1 MHRLLIVSSLCLLA
15 LLGTDVLRSPAI
27 QSAQTNSIGK
37 VLPPDAAPPERQHYR
52 YLANEPTSLDIT
64 VSIYTADGSEFLYEP
79 LTVMDEYNEVL
90 PGAAER
96 WEVSEDGLTWTFYFR
111 PNQRWSDGRPLTAH
125 DFEYALKRAL
135 DPMSGNVYPF
145 PYYVIKNAETYNHG
159 KMKNA
164 DVIGIRAVDDL
175 TLKIETTLPCP
186 YLPLIMSYK
195 TSVPVPQWQV
205 EKYGD
210 RWSLAEYNIS
220 NSSYRLVEWLPGQRL
235 EFELNP
241 YYDGPHKGY
250 FERITRLITYA
261 EAGIG
266 TGIAPYEN
274 NEVEVIGVA
283 PMQLPRVKADQV
295 LSKELF
301 ANPTFQTWYLFFQN
315 TIPPFD
321 DIRVRQAIAHAID
334 RETITRVLL
343 QGMGTPAY
351 TMLPPGF
358 PGYVGD
364 KYRDLQA
371 YDPKKAKQLLAE
383 AGYPKGRGFP
393 TVECWLRGAS
403 RDMVAEAIQGMLS
416 QNLGINIK
424 IVGQDRKVYV
434 DNMYQ
439 YRIPMSLITFV
450 YDYVDPHNMLGMVW
464 HTRPKGTGRHDWSHE
479 TFDRLVDDASSE
491 MDPTRRTQ
499 MYDEAERI
507 LASDAGG
514 VFIHHS
520 LPMQLRKPWLK
531 GYTKD
536 HAGYYSHRQPV
547 TMTRLYIGK

>member
-1 MHRLLIVSSLCLLA
+1 
-15 LLGTDVLRSPAI
+15 
-27 QSAQTNSIGK
+27 
-37 VLPPDAAPPERQHYR
+37 
-52 YLANEPTSLDIT
+52 
-64 VSIYTADGSEFLYEP
+64 
-79 LTVMDEYNEVL
+79 
-90 PGAAER
+90 
-96 WEVSEDGLTWTFYFR
+96 
-111 PNQRWSDGRPLTAH
+111 
-125 DFEYALKRAL
+125 
-135 DPMSGNVYPF
+135 
-145 PYYVIKNAETYNHG
+145 
-159 KMKNA
+159 
-164 DVIGIRAVDDL
+164 
-175 TLKIETTLPCP
+175 
-186 YLPLIMSYK
+186 
-195 TSVPVPQWQV
+195 
-205 EKYGD
+205 
-210 RWSLAEYNIS
+210 
-220 NSSYRLVEWLPGQRL
+220 
-235 EFELNP
+235 
-241 YYDGPHKGY
+241 
-250 FERITRLITYA
+250 
-261 EAGIG
+261 
-266 TGIAPYEN
+266 
-274 NEVEVIGVA
+274 
-283 PMQLPRVKADQV
+283 
-295 LSKELF
+295 
-301 ANPTFQTWYLFFQN
+301 
-315 TIPPFD
+315 
-321 DIRVRQAIAHAID
+321 
-334 RETITRVLL
+334 
-343 QGMGTPAY
+343 
-351 TMLPPGF
+351 MLPPGF

-371 YDPKKAKQLLAE
+371 YDPRRAKQLLAE

>member
-1 MHRLLIVSSLCLLA
+1 MYRLPITLA
-15 LLGTDVLRSPAI
+15 LGFLTLLGVDALRSPSL
-27 QSAQTNSIGK
+27 QSAETNSIGK
-37 VLPPDAAPPERQHYR
+37 VMPEDAAPLDKQHYR

-79 LTVMDEYNEVL
+79 LTVMDENNQIL

-96 WEVSEDGLTWTFYFR
+96 WKVSEDGLTWTFYFR
-111 PNQRWSDGRPLTAH
+111 PNQRWSDGHPLTAG

-145 PYYVIKNAETYNHG
+145 PYYVIKNAEAYNHG
-159 KMKNA
+159 EIKDA
-164 DVIGIRAVDDL
+164 DLVGIQAIDDL
-175 TLKIETTLPCP
+175 TLSIETALPCP

-195 TSVPVPQWQV
+195 TSVPVPEWQV
-205 EKYGD
+205 EKYGN
-210 RWSLAEYNIS
+210 RWSLAEHNIS
-220 NSSYRLVEWLPGQRL
+220 NSSYKLVGWLPGQRL

-250 FERITRLITYA
+250 LERITRLITNA
-261 EAGIG
+261 EAGIS

-274 NEVEVIGVA
+274 NEVEVIGIA
-283 PMQLPRVKADQV
+283 PMQLPRVKADPV
-295 LSKELF
+295 LSKELY
-301 ANPTFQTWYLFFQN
+301 ATPTFQTWYLFFQN
-315 TIPPFD
+315 NTPPFD
-321 DIRVRQAIAHAID
+321 DVKVRQAIAHAID

-343 QGMGTPAY
+343 QGMGTPAH

-364 KYRDLQA
+364 KYRDIQA
-371 YDPKKAKQLLAE
+371 YNPKKAKQLLAE
-383 AGYPKGRGFP
+383 AGYPNGRGFP
-393 TVECWLRGAS
+393 RVECWLRGAS

-416 QNLGINIK
+416 QNLGIDIK

-464 HTRPKGTGRHDWSHE
+464 HTRPKGTGRHDWSHPE
-479 TFDRLVDDASSE
+479 FDRLVTAAASE
-491 MDPTRRTQ
+491 MDLTKRMQ

-507 LASDAGG
+507 LSSDAGG
-514 VFIHHS
+514 VFIYHG

-531 GYTKD
+531 GFTKD
-536 HAGYYSHRQPV
+536 NAGYYSHRQPV
-547 TMTRLYIGK
+547 TLTRLFIGK